1 MTNDEIKAIYG
12 LGTKEGKN
20 LHGAV
25 NRFRSTIEKMTRD
38 QNLAQGVAIEAV
50 MHAAALV
57 VLETA
62 EGMNGKPF
70 DDKERPVILQAIQNE
85 IANVAIHH
93 AIPRYVKD
101 AQIAVIT
108 PDKKP

>member
-1 MTNDEIKAIYG
+1 MNNEEMKAIYG

-25 NRFRSTIEKMTRD
+25 NRFRATIEKMTKN

-50 MHAAALV
+50 MHAVALV
-57 VLETA
+57 VIETA

-70 DDKERPVILQAIQNE
+70 DEKERPVVLQAIQNE
-85 IANVAIHH
+85 IANLSIHQV
-93 AIPRYVKD
+93 IPRYVKD
-101 AQIAVIT
+101 ARIAVIT